1 MEGRQVHPDMSD
13 FEAIE
18 LRRLEAHEEFAQAV
32 ELQRITWGAGFRDVV
47 PAAILKVTQRVGG
60 ITAGAFGPHGELLG
74 FVYGL
79 TGFYDGRMAHWSH
92 MLAVRPEHRDR
103 GLGRKLKEYQQSELT
118 AAGIEWIY
126 WTVDP
131 LIARNA
137 HFNLNRLG
145 VGVREYVPDMY
156 GDTGS
161 SLHAF
166 GTDRFVVVW
175 HAAGTTRT
183 LGAAAFDG
191 KSIDESP
198 ILNLLD
204 DAALACALSQPLV
217 RIEIP
222 LDIENLAID
231 QARGWRQ
238 SSRRGF
244 VAALANQY
252 DVAGFTRDEGR
263 AFYLLTRRKPGAAHP

>member
-1 MEGRQVHPDMSD
+1 MSD
-13 FEAIE
+13 FETIE

-60 ITAGAFGPHGELLG
+60 ITAGAFSPHGELLG

-79 TGFYDGRMAHWSH
+79 TGFYDGRIAHWSH
-92 MLAVRPEHRDR
+92 MLAVRPEYRDR
-103 GLGRKLKEYQQSELT
+103 GLGRKLKEYQRSELA

-137 HFNLNRLG
+137 HFNINRLR
-145 VGVREYVPDMY
+145 VCVHEYVPDMY

-166 GTDRFVVVW
+166 GTDRFVVAW
-175 HAAGTTRT
+175 HAAGQTRT
-183 LGAAAFDG
+183 TGAAAFDR
-191 KSIDESP
+191 KAIEESP

-222 LDIENLAID
+222 FDIEKLEIE
-231 QARGWRQ
+231 QARAWRQ

-244 VAALANQY
+244 VAALSNHY

-263 AFYLLTRRKPGAAHP
+263 AFYLLTRRKPGAAHT